1 MRFILILCMLL
12 LSLPTFGQIDGKGIF
27 CGLENASDE
36 TKKEFYED
44 TKLTGIDAGA
54 IKISIFFN
62 EGKVF
67 PKIPVMDNDVIL
79 YIEGNS
85 EEYEVTENRIIFEEN
100 VYLDR
105 KTLILSD
112 TSMGSVQCEVFDSKS
127 SFDREAERLLTILQA
142 AYNNRRKGN
151 KI

>member
-1 MRFILILCMLL
+1 
-12 LSLPTFGQIDGKGIF
+12 
-27 CGLENASDE
+27 
-36 TKKEFYED
+36 
-44 TKLTGIDAGA
+44 
-54 IKISIFFN
+54 
-62 EGKVF
+62 
-67 PKIPVMDNDVIL
+67 MDNDVIL

-85 EEYEVTENRIIFEEN
+85 EEYEVTENRIIFEDN

-151 KI
+151 RI